1 MMGQKSFKT
10 PSSSADH
17 HRLSSKETKVNLR
30 VFQRNYLECLKRK
43 LTMSLGTEN
52 NVCSIGR
59 KKREFLEVAQLLWN
73 LGNNI
78 VTAYRKGGVLEGK
91 KHSLLFAFL

>member
-1 MMGQKSFKT
+1 
-10 PSSSADH
+10 
-17 HRLSSKETKVNLR
+17 
-30 VFQRNYLECLKRK
+30 
-43 LTMSLGTEN
+43 MSLGTEN